1 MTAGP
6 TWYSAAEKARR
17 AIVIPASANAP
28 RQIVI
33 AASLATVRVAVCA
46 RPRRTAGRIL
56 PMAVASVTSLL
67 FSASDGQG

>member
-1 MTAGP
+1 M
-6 TWYSAAEKARR
+6 
-17 AIVIPASANAP
+17 
-28 RQIVI
+28 I

-46 RPRRTAGRIL
+46 RPRRMAGRIL